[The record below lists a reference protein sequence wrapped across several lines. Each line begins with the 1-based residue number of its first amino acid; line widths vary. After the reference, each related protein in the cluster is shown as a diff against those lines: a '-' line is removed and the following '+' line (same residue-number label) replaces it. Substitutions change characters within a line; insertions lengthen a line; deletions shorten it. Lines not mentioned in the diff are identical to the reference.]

1 MACERD
7 LRTVLQRKQLD
18 MSILGIISFFF
29 IIIIFYQSEPFRYL
43 SAVIEDRHFVLEPLY
58 AWDVGKKPTVF

>member
-18 MSILGIISFFF
+18 TSILLFRFFYF
-29 IIIIFYQSEPFRYL
+29 IFYQSELFRYL

-58 AWDVGKKPTVF
+58 VWDVGKKPPPVF